1 MTRIS
6 TYAANQSAL
15 MDLMKAQKQL
25 FEAQKQLTT
34 GKMVNDLKDVGYQ
47 AEMLS
52 SARAAETRAKSYEEA
67 ATRTEA
73 RLAAQD
79 TALEQIADATDSLR
93 LAITTKEGDYIM
105 QQTREAF
112 YEVVNALNT
121 KHAGN
126 YVFSGTRADVPAVGI
141 SDISELIP
149 MGNANEAFQNNQRKP
164 QVQLDQGYNVEVG
177 QLADDVGGEV
187 MAAFKRIAEFDAG
200 ANGPFTSP
208 TTAAQEAFLQTE
220 IQNVIAALDNLHM
233 KVGENGS
240 KQAHVENLKTN
251 HVERQDFITMMIS
264 DIEDADMAE
273 AATRFQQAQT
283 AVDVSA
289 ATFSSLNQVSLLNYL
304 R

>member
-52 SARAAETRAKSYEEA
+52 SARAAETQAKSYEEA

-79 TALEQIADATDSLR
+79 TALEQIAEATDSLR

-149 MGNANEAFQNNQRKP
+149 MGSANEAFQNNQRKP